1 MFSFSFGSFG
11 DILAIAN
18 LALCISKTLSEST
31 GSSVEYQELIT
42 ELDAVSNALHGLH
55 EIVSRQPLQLSVQNT
70 IKHALSRC
78 WNLMDSFMARIAGY
92 QSSLRKG
99 GSGSRW
105 KDTWR
110 KVGWGMF
117 KKEELV
123 ALKTNLSE
131 QKSTIIMMLALSH
144 TTVLDRV
151 ERVTRSEGEQRH
163 KETLCSLQTI
173 ARDTEITRNTSLSL
187 KHQMEII
194 EVIRSTAKE
203 QTPLNMEAYMD
214 NFTKGLADEVRLLL
228 GEVGKLREERRTMQ
242 YEIGELIQAKSRYT
256 SDGPFDPLI
265 QDPLAQAQA
274 ELSYLML
281 LKSKYGPGGEYD
293 PDWHPPSFEPP
304 TEPEVDAGFDPASS
318 PTVPAWRN
326 VVARSNK
333 RKKARSG
340 SPPAPPS
347 DPVESHWSGWTN
359 WNPDLESPPR
369 SPSPETLVEPSFLE
383 TIDEEKDYTTPDS
396 GTIFEE

>member
-1 MFSFSFGSFG
+1 
-11 DILAIAN
+11 
-18 LALCISKTLSEST
+18 
-31 GSSVEYQELIT
+31 
-42 ELDAVSNALHGLH
+42 
-55 EIVSRQPLQLSVQNT
+55 
-70 IKHALSRC
+70 
-78 WNLMDSFMARIAGY
+78 
-92 QSSLRKG
+92 
-99 GSGSRW
+99 
-105 KDTWR
+105 
-110 KVGWGMF
+110 
-117 KKEELV
+117 
-123 ALKTNLSE
+123 
-131 QKSTIIMMLALSH
+131 
-144 TTVLDRV
+144 
-151 ERVTRSEGEQRH
+151 
-163 KETLCSLQTI
+163 
-173 ARDTEITRNTSLSL
+173 
-187 KHQMEII
+187 MEII